1 MRNLKRVL
9 SLGMTAAM
17 ITGLMVVGTS
27 AAGYS
32 DVSTEDNVEAIEVLK
47 AVGIMVG
54 DESGDFNPDQN
65 VTRNEMA
72 VIMSNL
78 MAYNVAT
85 YKDTSPFTDV
95 PSWAEPYVAACWTNG
110 ITAGT
115 SDTTYGGEQDVTT
128 AQAALMVMKALGY
141 FQYAS
146 DFGADWQ
153 LATVSQGNR
162 IDLFTDVDS
171 GVREAMTRN
180 DVAQLVLN
188 ALEAGTV
195 EAESDGSIS
204 VGDITI
210 ANNVSYKFVT
220 SGRDYAYTINRQL
233 DTNND
238 GTYSEGAI
246 VELGEKLYQGDLTKE
261 EDVDVFGRPANIW
274 EYQAKEI
281 GTFAE
286 AADTTFTAKVTSK
299 ALYDAVGKTATDNYS
314 WYVYVDGERQDYDG
328 RDLSGNKSDDD
339 DDFLTEA
346 AVTPATGVTGNGVIT
361 EVYVDGTHRTVHVAV
376 THYYSAEVYEVD
388 ADEGTITLSKF
399 YGPDAMDTNDEYDST
414 NFAED
419 DIVMYSF
426 ADGEIQDV
434 YAAEQMTGEVD
445 LVRVDTAGG
454 AERDGDLFEVDGTPY
469 KYNYTMDSEDRLVTE
484 NVDNNVVAY
493 LDATGYVAYIDES
506 AMTYDYA
513 YVLSMGI
520 GDDNYDNITSATTN
534 GTVYARLV
542 LTDGTMV
549 KAKTDLKV
557 SDANGQDVNSDS
569 DVNLL
574 DVIDMYNNHIVS
586 YSVDSRDEYTLSI
599 KDKDN
604 DVPHGNPSDPN
615 YDEGSVRGTDGTL
628 NAPAPADLKVE
639 NGVANMTA
647 PDRDY
652 TINSNT
658 VFIVADSDTALDD
671 YEFSVYTG
679 VKNVPDIEGTYKDTN
694 NNNSY
699 DAGTDVPSVVAVA
712 ADEDRVAKV
721 VYIEDADVSGA
732 GNVYFAVANHNTKM
746 DHSSTLGYYYRIDAV
761 VDGEVV
767 TLQVK
772 ENSTAAQKLVTNIT
786 EGYDLNGGILND
798 GKALIALDSITYNSD
813 GLVTNVG
820 LYDNESGGD
829 GYVTGSTGTGRSSNE
844 TVRLN
849 DQDRSYAWDDEVVV
863 VRYNYKGDLSVS
875 SISSVKNDANDGYLA
890 VLDSNVLIGLIIREV
905 DNVSGGVS
913 PTSSTVTKGDA
924 TLTVNQADVTATNV
938 AISDGGVLRYEFSVP
953 TTIANNGDE
962 VAYNYVV
969 TVDGLRVANGTK
981 TGEVLGGIVSGSY
994 TVNGYD
1000 AGNDVEIIISNVI
1013 NNEVDMITM
1022 TIQDSDTAKYNFY
1035 DEDNNVLQ
1043 PTKDPGTTD
1052 SLTIPEGKNLIVD
1065 SKDTD
1070 NPLNQGETF
1079 SVNGTNVV
1087 VDSRGRLEIPS
1098 SLLADNGNLT
1108 ITMQPGVLGN
1118 PNDNA
1123 ILAALSS
1130 GDTTVSGRMPA
1141 GSYSAVANKLT
1152 LQDVDI
1158 SDTVAVGGGFTV
1170 AGTVTISATGDVD
1183 TQEVTISDTG
1193 VLALVNNAKF
1203 IFATLTIEDG
1213 GQISSTDAN
1222 GKVTVVEANQNITIT
1237 ITGDGTGYINGTY
1250 EFSGGLMGAIVTGCT
1265 LGTPVFDLIRA
1276 D

>member
-1 MRNLKRVL
+1 MRNLKRAL
-9 SLGMTAAM
+9 SLGLTAAM
-17 ITGLMVVGTS
+17 ISGLMVMGSS
-27 AAGYS
+27 AAGYA
-32 DVSTEDNVEAIEVLK
+32 DVTSEQNQEAIEVLQ

-54 DESGDFNPDQN
+54 DENGNFNPDAQ

-78 MAYNVAT
+78 MDYRVAT
-85 YKDTSPFTDV
+85 YSGTSPFTDV

-110 ITAGT
+110 ITAGY
-115 SDTTYGGEQDVTT
+115 DATTYGGSDTVTT

-141 FQYAS
+141 FQYSS
-146 DFGADWQ
+146 DFGSDWQ

-162 IDLFTDVDS
+162 IDLFEDVDS
-171 GVREAMTRN
+171 NVRDAMTRN

-195 EAESDGSIS
+195 EAETDGSIT

-210 ANNVSYKFVT
+210 TNNVSYKFVT

-238 GTYSEGAI
+238 GTYSEGSI

-274 EYQAKEI
+274 EYRAREI
-281 GTFAE
+281 GTFE
-286 AADTTFTAKVTSK
+286 DSADTTFTAKVTSK
-299 ALYDAVGKTATDNYS
+299 ALYDAVGKTAADSYS
-314 WYVYVDGERQDYDG
+314 WYVYVDGVRQEYDG
-328 RDLSGNKSDDD
+328 RTLNTNKSDDD

-346 AVTPATGVTGNGVIT
+346 SIAPATGVTGNGVIT

-414 NFAED
+414 DFAED

-445 LVRVDTAGG
+445 LVRVATAGG

-520 GDDNYDNITSATTN
+520 GDDNYDNSTNQYTN

-557 SDANGQDVNSDS
+557 SDASGDVAELTGGAIVAGHDGK
-569 DVNLL
+569 VNLI
-574 DVIDMYNNHIVS
+574 DVIYEYNNHIVS

-599 KDKDN
+599 KDIDN
-604 DVPHGNPSDPN
+604 DSGTPGTAG
-615 YDEGSVRGTDGTL
+615 YDEGSVRGTSGTQTL
-628 NAPAPADLKVE
+628 TSTNYTGFKVE
-639 NGVANMTA
+639 NGVANLSTPA
-647 PDRDY
+647 GYDDY

-658 VFIVADSDTALDD
+658 VFIVADSDAALDD

-679 VKNVPDIEGTYKDTN
+679 VKNVPDIDGLN
-694 NNNSY
+694 NAKF
-699 DAGTDVPSVVAVA
+699 DVA
-712 ADEDRVAKV
+712 ADEDYVAKV
-721 VYIEDADVSGA
+721 VYVEDADVSGA

-786 EGYDLNGGILND
+786 EGYDLDGGSLND

-820 LYDNESGGD
+820 LYDSDAVTPDDGD
-829 GYVTGSTGTGRSSNE
+829 GYVTGIGTGRSSNE
-844 TVRLN
+844 TVKLETAG
-849 DQDRSYAWDDEVVV
+849 RSFAWDDEVVV

-875 SISSVKNDANDGYLA
+875 SISSVKNDDDDGYLA

-905 DNVSGGVS
+905 DTTTGGGGS
-913 PTSSTVTKGDA
+913 PTSSTISKGDA
-924 TLTVNQADVTATNV
+924 TLTVNGTGLTAKGV
-938 AISDGGVLRYEFSVP
+938 SISESGTLTYEFGVDTAVLP
-953 TTIANNGDE
+953 NGTTVTYD
-962 VAYNYVV
+962 YVI
-969 TVDGLRVANGTK
+969 TKDGLRVSNGSDS
-981 TGEVLGGIVSGSY
+981 GEVFGGSVSGSKSV
-994 TVNGYD
+994 TGYD
-1000 AGNDVEIIISNVI
+1000 AGNDVEITISNVAK
-1013 NNEVDMITM
+1013 EAGMVTV
-1022 TIQDSDTAKYNFY
+1022 TFPDSYSTTYNFY
-1035 DEDNNVLQ
+1035 AEGNKTVLPVNNDVGANSSVQL
-1043 PTKDPGTTD
+1043 TEGLALLIDGKTTLTAGDVFYINGKYYAVD
-1052 SLTIPEGKNLIVD
+1052 STGVLTIPANDL
-1065 SKDTD
+1065 TD
-1070 NPLNQGETF
+1070 NMVLNIQNTGANQELTNPTAGELLEALASGKAT
-1079 SVNGTNVV
+1079 VTGT
-1087 VDSRGRLEIPS
+1087 I
-1098 SLLADNGNLT
+1098 
-1108 ITMQPGVLGN
+1108 
-1118 PNDNA
+1118 
-1123 ILAALSS
+1123 
-1130 GDTTVSGRMPA
+1130 PA
-1141 GSYSAVANKLT
+1141 GDYDANGAELI
-1152 LQDVDI
+1152 LD
-1158 SDTVAVGGGFTV
+1158 
-1170 AGTVTISATGDVD
+1170 TVTISGKVQIAGDFD
-1183 TQEVTISDTG
+1183 IKGTLTLDSTAEFNTQEVVIENGEKVAMQNS
-1193 VLALVNNAKF
+1193 AKF
-1203 IFATLTIEDG
+1203 QFATLVVKTG
-1213 GQISSTDAN
+1213 GQIANTDTDVA
-1222 GKVTVVEANQNITIT
+1222 VAAAQDITIT
-1237 ITGDGTGYINGTY
+1237 ITGNGTGYLNGTIP
-1250 EFSGGLMGAIVTGCT
+1250 FTGGLMGALVAGGNAGLFT
-1265 LGTPVFDLIRA
+1265 LLP
-1276 D
+1276 

>member
-1 MRNLKRVL
+1 MRNLKRAL
-9 SLGMTAAM
+9 SLGLTAAM
-17 ITGLMVVGTS
+17 ISGLMVMGSS
-27 AAGYS
+27 AASSSYT
-32 DVSTEDNVEAIEVLK
+32 DVADTDNVEAIEVLK

-54 DESGDFNPDQN
+54 DENGDFNPDEN

-72 VIMSNL
+72 VVMSNL

-85 YKDTSPFTDV
+85 YADTSPFTDV

-195 EAESDGSIS
+195 EAETDGSIT

-210 ANNVSYKFVT
+210 TNNVSYKFVT
-220 SGRDYAYTINRQL
+220 SGQDYAYTINRQL

-238 GTYSEGAI
+238 GTYSSGAI

-274 EYQAKEI
+274 EYRAREI
-281 GTFAE
+281 GTFE
-286 AADTTFTAKVTSK
+286 DDADTTFTAKVTSK
-299 ALYDAVGKTATDNYS
+299 ALYDAVGKTAADSYS
-314 WYVYVDGERQDYDG
+314 WYVYVDGVRQEYDG
-328 RDLSGNKSDDD
+328 RTLNANKSDDD

-346 AVTPATGVTGNGVIT
+346 SITPATGVTGNGVVT

-414 NFAED
+414 DFAED

-445 LVRVDTAGG
+445 LVRVATAGG

-493 LDATGYVAYIDES
+493 LDANGYVAYIDES

-699 DAGTDVPSVVAVA
+699 DVGTDVPSVVAVA

-772 ENSTAAQKLVTNIT
+772 ENSTAAQKLVTHIT
-786 EGYDLNGGILND
+786 EGYDLDGGILND

-849 DQDRSYAWDDEVVV
+849 DQNRSYAWDDEVVV

-875 SISSVKNDANDGYLA
+875 SISSVKNDDDDGYLA

-905 DNVSGGVS
+905 DTTTGGGGS
-913 PTSSTVTKGDA
+913 PTSSTISKGDA
-924 TLTVNQADVTATNV
+924 TLTVNGTGLTAKGV
-938 AISDGGVLRYEFSVP
+938 SISESGTLTYEFGVDTAVLP
-953 TTIANNGDE
+953 NGTTVTYD
-962 VAYNYVV
+962 YVI
-969 TVDGLRVANGTK
+969 TKDGLRVGNGSGS
-981 TGEVLGGIVSGSY
+981 GEVFGGSVSGSKSV
-994 TVNGYD
+994 TGYD
-1000 AGNDVEIIISNVI
+1000 AGNDVEIIISNVAK
-1013 NNEVDMITM
+1013 EADMVTV
-1022 TIQDSDTAKYNFY
+1022 TFPDSYSDAYNFY
-1035 DEDNNVLQ
+1035 AEGSKTALPVNDDPGANSSIQIASGLDLVIDAKST
-1043 PTKDPGTTD
+1043 PFTKDSAYD
-1052 SLTIPEGKNLIVD
+1052 
-1065 SKDTD
+1065 
-1070 NPLNQGETF
+1070 
-1079 SVNGTNVV
+1079 VNGTIYVV
-1087 VDSRGRLEIPS
+1087 NDDLCLVISDETIAG
-1098 SLLADNGNLT
+1098 GTLT
-1108 ITMQPGVLGN
+1108 ITVDNQVIANPDDLDVVNELLTKTDATIVGNVPGGTYN
-1118 PNDNA
+1118 TQ
-1123 ILAALSS
+1123 S
-1130 GDTTVSGRMPA
+1130 GTLTLKDATIASGTTV
-1141 GSYSAVANKLT
+1141 T
-1152 LQDVDI
+1152 
-1158 SDTVAVGGGFTV
+1158 VGGNLV
-1170 AGTVTISATGDVD
+1170 IEGTVTIAGEINMSSFTVADG
-1183 TQEVTISDTG
+1183 
-1193 VLALVNNAKF
+1193 
-1203 IFATLTIEDG
+1203 ATLVIENVDG
-1213 GQISSTDAN
+1213 LKIGALE
-1222 GKVTVVEANQNITIT
+1222 VEAGGAVNYLGFVYTAEADVYMNYLDETVNGEIPFGEGM
-1237 ITGDGTGYINGTY
+1237 TGIL
-1250 EFSGGLMGAIVTGCT
+1250 GGLNTA
-1265 LGTPVFDLIRA
+1265 RA
-1276 D
+1276 AGLMEA